1 MISCDRSPLEIAG
14 YCIASVDGT
23 MTVLVNKSKQTT
35 SKTTN
40 LPPTGQILT
49 PNESKMRPVGGRLVL
64 ASLLDLYL
72 EDSILPRQLDSP
84 VAYQPISHGMAV
96 WGAMKILRDSWDSIQ
111 WLRYARSARAA
122 PHVVSLGLVRGGW
135 PGWGGRGAFRPSWPG
150 MLSEGQNCW
159 STRGQI
165 YRNTQTL
172 HVCHLHPLAFIGVNG
187 AVPWSVWDI
196 HIYIYMQ

>member
-111 WLRYARSARAA
+111 WLRYARSARASA
-122 PHVVSLGLVRGGW
+122 RACCATCGVPRPCPWRMAGLGREMSFSAVLAWDVERGTE
-135 PGWGGRGAFRPSWPG
+135 
-150 MLSEGQNCW
+150 LLE
-159 STRGQI
+159 
-165 YRNTQTL
+165 
-172 HVCHLHPLAFIGVNG
+172 HPRSNI
-187 AVPWSVWDI
+187 
-196 HIYIYMQ
+196 